1 MATTAA
7 DDVATIIAEALP
19 SLEDEQYMR
28 VQIDSRERYSKI
40 DSINQ

>member
-1 MATTAA
+1 MATAA
-7 DDVATIIAEALP
+7 EVATIIAEALP
-19 SLEDEQYMR
+19 SFERQQYMR

>member
-1 MATTAA
+1 MATAA
-7 DDVATIIAEALP
+7 DVAMIIAEALP
-19 SLEDEQYMR
+19 SLKDNNIW

>member
-1 MATTAA
+1 MATA
-7 DDVATIIAEALP
+7 DAATIIKEALP
-19 SLEDEQYMR
+19 SLEDNNIW